1 MRVSTRTIGA
11 AAALLTL
18 VLTASGAAPASSD
31 GTLSARIAAVRA
43 SAEQVSHDLGRLE
56 DERAIE
62 NLQRSYGFFVDK
74 ALWKETADLF
84 ADNGTLEIGGRG
96 VFVGKARVLQYLV
109 WLAPQ
114 GLTRGKLFNHTQMQP
129 IITVAPDGRT
139 ARGRWRFLAEVGDYQ
154 KSALWGTGTYE
165 NEYVKENGVWK
176 IAKRQ
181 GIYDFAYFNFPQG
194 MVEIDRALVKKYP
207 REYAALAYCLE
218 KSGFPVKRVF
228 ATKGSDLEKTMKAKS
243 QAWLAA

>member
-114 GLTRGKLFNHTQMQP
+114 GLTRGKLFNHTQLQP

-176 IAKRQ
+176 IAKLHGFFRMYTPYAD
-181 GIYDFAYFNFPQG
+181 GWGKTAVPNTHPEKDLPP
-194 MVEIDRALVKKYP
+194 DRPPTVQYEDYP
-207 REYAALAYCLE
+207 STYIPPYHYLN
-218 KSGFPVKRVF
+218 PVTGK
-228 ATKGSDLEKTMKAKS
+228 
-243 QAWLAA
+243 

>member
-176 IAKRQ
+176 IAKLHGFFRMYTPYAD
-181 GIYDFAYFNFPQG
+181 GWGKTAVPNTHPEKDLPP
-194 MVEIDRALVKKYP
+194 DRPPTVQYEDYP
-207 REYAALAYCLE
+207 STYIPPYHYLN
-218 KSGFPVKRVF
+218 PVTGK
-228 ATKGSDLEKTMKAKS
+228 
-243 QAWLAA
+243 